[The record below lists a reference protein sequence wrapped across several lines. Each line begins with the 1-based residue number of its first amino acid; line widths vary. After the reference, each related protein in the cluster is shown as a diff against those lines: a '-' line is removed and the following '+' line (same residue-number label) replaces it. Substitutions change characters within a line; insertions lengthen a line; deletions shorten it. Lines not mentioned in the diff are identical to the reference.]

1 MLEIGIHSCLILD
14 VRKETNGRDIDLDQT
29 ELVYFVGRVS
39 NESNGVASKV
49 EMDLRGMYWVH
60 KDPGLMVPMAEMVL
74 ALMPPIKQFKKLLNL
89 KTWSGAPVISGLLG
103 KEAL

>member
-1 MLEIGIHSCLILD
+1 MSVIGIHSCFILD
-14 VRKETNGRDIDLDQT
+14 VREKMNGHDINFDQAEFT
-29 ELVYFVGRVS
+29 LFVGRVS